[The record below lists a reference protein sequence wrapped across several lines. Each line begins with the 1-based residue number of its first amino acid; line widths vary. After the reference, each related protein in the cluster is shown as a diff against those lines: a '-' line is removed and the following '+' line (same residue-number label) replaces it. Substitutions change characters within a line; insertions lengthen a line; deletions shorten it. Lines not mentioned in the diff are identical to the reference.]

1 MILPWPAPYTDDRT
15 KTASE
20 LLETLGKVQT
30 SATFAKI
37 YSLKDEKGLLLVQC
51 YTRVRD
57 KHSENTHTYKRT
69 TLCLCKRCFCLPSQ
83 QNIKRKIHIY

>member
-15 KTASE
+15 KTASK

-30 SATFAKI
+30 SATFTKI
-37 YSLKDEKGLLLVQC
+37 YSLKDQKGLLLVQC

-57 KHSENTHTYKRT
+57 KHSENTHTQAEKN
-69 TLCLCKRCFCLPSQ
+69 LLV
-83 QNIKRKIHIY
+83 